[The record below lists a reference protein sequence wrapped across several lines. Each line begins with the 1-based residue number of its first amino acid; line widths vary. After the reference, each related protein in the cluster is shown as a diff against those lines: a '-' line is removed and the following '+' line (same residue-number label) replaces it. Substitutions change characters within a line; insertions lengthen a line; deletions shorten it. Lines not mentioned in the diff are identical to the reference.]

1 MSKLVIHEETPIAI
15 GAKRLSTMLGVS
27 LRHIR
32 RMDAAGKLPR
42 PVAIGRT
49 KRWLVAEIGEWL
61 GAGAPDRAAWEQ
73 SKNQIRARAKITWS
87 ISPVWS

>member
-1 MSKLVIHEETPIAI
+1 MMDAPTQGRHSMAVN
-15 GAKRLSTMLGVS
+15 AKELAKMLGVS

-42 PVAIGRT
+42 PVTIGHT

-61 GAGAPDRAAWEQ
+61 EAGAPDRAAWEQ
-73 SKNQIRARAKITWS
+73 NKKQIRRGKDAA
-87 ISPVWS
+87 